1 MLPCIPLESLTR
13 DRLCVCVWTGL
24 SVAAGTTK
32 KKAAAAKK
40 PSIKKQIKQAVQ
52 DVVEVLTPKKTT
64 TGRKRARVE
73 EKTVS
78 FEEPVTP
85 TPVDMATPAPA
96 VPALDVAALSQ
107 EVATAV
113 GALVAGH
120 LEEVANLVKASNA
133 AVHDAVEECVGGNKT
148 REALE
153 AQKTEMD
160 QAHQHTLQQKVQE
173 LEKKH
178 RDKMALAHEVLTDD
192 LRRQYDRDREE
203 AMEGMKRTLEAQA
216 AASMENALTAKH
228 AELEASLGTARQE
241 HEREVAAIRAK
252 AEETLAEVRAAMES
266 QHAEMAQA
274 KAAAER
280 AGEEAKSAAEATFAA
295 KMEEV
300 RAEAASQRDE
310 ALSRQA
316 RELQAKI
323 EEAEAKAAAGGGE
336 LVALQNQLAQA
347 AQEREALVSA
357 KAKAESDLQ
366 AASGQLKDS
375 LARSTELE
383 HKLQGEAATA
393 SDLARRH
400 EEQARALQQAVQERE
415 ATLASLRQELGTAR
429 SQVAKLEE
437 EKAVRENA
445 AVAAAAA
452 MADKTPEQEI
462 SPAPT

>member
-1 MLPCIPLESLTR
+1 
-13 DRLCVCVWTGL
+13 
-24 SVAAGTTK
+24 
-32 KKAAAAKK
+32 
-40 PSIKKQIKQAVQ
+40 
-52 DVVEVLTPKKTT
+52 
-64 TGRKRARVE
+64 
-73 EKTVS
+73 
-78 FEEPVTP
+78 
-85 TPVDMATPAPA
+85 
-96 VPALDVAALSQ
+96 
-107 EVATAV
+107 
-113 GALVAGH
+113 
-120 LEEVANLVKASNA
+120 
-133 AVHDAVEECVGGNKT
+133 
-148 REALE
+148 
-153 AQKTEMD
+153 
-160 QAHQHTLQQKVQE
+160 
-173 LEKKH
+173 
-178 RDKMALAHEVLTDD
+178 
-192 LRRQYDRDREE
+192 
-203 AMEGMKRTLEAQA
+203 
-216 AASMENALTAKH
+216 
-228 AELEASLGTARQE
+228 
-241 HEREVAAIRAK
+241 
-252 AEETLAEVRAAMES
+252 
-266 QHAEMAQA
+266 MAQA
-274 KAAAER
+274 KAAVDR

-316 RELQAKI
+316 RELQAKV

-366 AASGQLKDS
+366 AASGQLKDA

-462 SPAPT
+462 SPAPTKMINLDAPTPTLQEQGNAEDQIPLMTIDQ